1 MTHDQGL
8 ECEIFLTEHDVEQRH
23 HHPEEFPSLV
33 ASAAKRQRAEVKIKD
48 LTPSEI
54 FEFQKAKEKEIN
66 QWLDTNTVRRILRSK
81 IPEEN
86 ILKCRWVSNL
96 EGSRCDRCCH

>member
-1 MTHDQGL
+1 MHVSHDQGL
-8 ECEIFLTEHDVEQRH
+8 ECEIFLTEHDVEQMNK
-23 HHPEEFPSLV
+23 HPDEFPSLV

-66 QWLDTNTVRRILRSK
+66 Q
-81 IPEEN
+81 
-86 ILKCRWVSNL
+86 
-96 EGSRCDRCCH
+96 